1 MSMCLKTT
9 EINIESNDFLKSE
22 SRIDVVIDSEKLP
35 EFLALLTMIP
45 LHYSGHKF
53 CRIIHQNL
61 GVRK

>member
-1 MSMCLKTT
+1 MLK
-9 EINIESNDFLKSE
+9 DFWAATYVDDCVNFIYDHISE
-22 SRIDVVIDSEKLP
+22 SLEHIGE
-35 EFLALLTMIP
+35 EMIP

>member
-1 MSMCLKTT
+1 MNPHVK
-9 EINIESNDFLKSE
+9 
-22 SRIDVVIDSEKLP
+22 RAIDLLGSQTKLAKACGSK
-35 EFLALLTMIP
+35 LIP